1 MRSGGILTAG
11 RRQPTGVRL
20 PTTCMRLP
28 VLETGISHTLDW
40 AQSHPYSSEAVERIA
55 EELAELT
62 PDR

>member
-1 MRSGGILTAG
+1 
-11 RRQPTGVRL
+11 
-20 PTTCMRLP
+20 MRLP